1 MKKGSL
7 SLDLESLKIPEYIKN
22 ALDPIKEIDFLSL
35 KEGKYPLDDG
45 NILIYSSYETRLSGE
60 NVLVE
65 GHKKYIDVQLIL
77 EGSEAI
83 GVLASDQ
90 IDDKSEYDEIN
101 DVWTAEIASEKLE
114 FMELG
119 QGDFLVLF
127 PNDAHAP
134 QLAVGKVPVLV
145 KKGVIKVPVR

>member
-7 SLDLESLKIPEYIKN
+7 DYDLESLDVPEYIKN
-22 ALDPIKEIDFLSL
+22 ALSSIKEIDFLPL
-35 KEGKYPLDDG
+35 KEGKYPLEDG

-83 GVLASDQ
+83 GVLASDR
-90 IDDKSEYDEIN
+90 IEDKSEYDEIN
-101 DVWTAEIASEKLE
+101 DIWKAEITSEKLE
-114 FMELG
+114 FVELG
-119 QGDFLVLF
+119 RGDFLVLF

-145 KKGVIKVPVR
+145 KKSVIKVPVR